1 VKGLFR
7 ARHFAGMR
15 VVAYLFLLSLALS
28 ADADTD
34 RAAIR
39 KSIAT
44 FNRMSERAS
53 VLTRDAEIPDFS
65 RCWQPERSQMYF
77 ETQAIRFVTSDV
89 ALVDASGNRYGGM
102 SGKQTAPAVFV
113 LKREGAD
120 WKVDS
125 LRVLDNCLAIVPLKQ

>member
-1 VKGLFR
+1 MRALACLF
-7 ARHFAGMR
+7 
-15 VVAYLFLLSLALS
+15 VLPLALS

-39 KSIAT
+39 KTIAT

-53 VLTRDAEIPDFS
+53 VLRRDAEIPDFS

-89 ALVDASGNRYGGM
+89 AVADAAGNRYGGM
-102 SGKQTAPAVFV
+102 AGKKTAPAVFI

-120 WKVDS
+120 WKIDS
-125 LRVLDNCLAIVPLKQ
+125 LRVFDKCLEIVPLKQ

>member
-1 VKGLFR
+1 
-7 ARHFAGMR
+7 MR
-15 VVAYLFLLSLALS
+15 VVACLVLLTLALA
-28 ADADTD
+28 ADVDAD

-39 KSIAT
+39 KTIAT

-77 ETQAIRFVTSDV
+77 EAQAIRFVTSDV
-89 ALVDASGNRYGGM
+89 AVADAAGSRYGGM
-102 SGKQTAPAVFV
+102 AGKQKAPAVFI

-120 WKVDS
+120 WKIDS
-125 LRVLDNCLAIVPLKQ
+125 LRVLESCLTIVPLKQ